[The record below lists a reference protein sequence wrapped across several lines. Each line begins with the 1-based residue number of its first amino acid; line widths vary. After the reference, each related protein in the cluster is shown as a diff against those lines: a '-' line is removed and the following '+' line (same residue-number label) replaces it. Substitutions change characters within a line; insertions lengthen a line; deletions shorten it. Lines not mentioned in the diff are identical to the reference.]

1 MKYIESIRNIAIIAH
16 VDHGKTTLVDAM
28 FKGTH
33 TFRDNQRM
41 QERAMDS
48 NDQER
53 ERGITILAKTTSVKW
68 QDYRFNIVDT
78 PGHADF
84 GGEVERVLS
93 MVDSVL
99 LVIDSFDGPMPQT
112 KFVTRKALALG
123 LRPIVVIN
131 KVDRPGARPLWSQE
145 RVLDLLI
152 ELDAN
157 DDQLDFP
164 CVFASAKN
172 GYAMMSMD
180 ETSTNMDALFKT
192 IAEQCPPPKG
202 SPSANLQMLVTLM
215 DYNDFVGQ
223 IGIGR
228 VVNGEIEVG
237 RNVSLI
243 KQNGDIQ
250 MHKITQLYGFE
261 GLTRVPLDKGQAGD
275 IVAIAG
281 IEDIRVGETI
291 SSIEHPDALPY
302 VQIDEPTISMM
313 FMVNNGPFSGQDGK
327 NVQSRRI
334 RERLM
339 KELQHNVALRVA
351 DTESPDCFKV
361 SGRGE
366 LHLSVLIENMRR
378 EDFELCVSRPEVI
391 IHTNPESGEKEEP
404 YEDLIVDVPDTYMG
418 IVMEKLGQRKA
429 EMQDM
434 GNEGGRLRL
443 HFKIPSRGLIGYRS
457 EFMTDTRGEG
467 IMNALFSHYGPFK
480 GELPGRKN
488 GVLVAME
495 TAEAVGFALMN
506 LEDRGV
512 IFIHPQTKCYEG
524 MIVGEHSRENDLV
537 VNIAKGKKLSNMRAS
552 GSDDATRLTPPREHT
567 LEQALEY
574 IADDE
579 LVEVTP
585 HFIRMRKRILDAN
598 ERKKVEKKISE
609 SY

>member
-1 MKYIESIRNIAIIAH
+1 
-16 VDHGKTTLVDAM
+16 
-28 FKGTH
+28 
-33 TFRDNQRM
+33 
-41 QERAMDS
+41 
-48 NDQER
+48 
-53 ERGITILAKTTSVKW
+53 
-68 QDYRFNIVDT
+68 
-78 PGHADF
+78 
-84 GGEVERVLS
+84 
-93 MVDSVL
+93 
-99 LVIDSFDGPMPQT
+99 
-112 KFVTRKALALG
+112 
-123 LRPIVVIN
+123 
-131 KVDRPGARPLWSQE
+131 
-145 RVLDLLI
+145 
-152 ELDAN
+152 
-157 DDQLDFP
+157 
-164 CVFASAKN
+164 
-172 GYAMMSMD
+172 
-180 ETSTNMDALFKT
+180 
-192 IAEQCPPPKG
+192 
-202 SPSANLQMLVTLM
+202 
-215 DYNDFVGQ
+215 
-223 IGIGR
+223 
-228 VVNGEIEVG
+228 
-237 RNVSLI
+237 
-243 KQNGDIQ
+243 
-250 MHKITQLYGFE
+250 
-261 GLTRVPLDKGQAGD
+261 
-275 IVAIAG
+275 
-281 IEDIRVGETI
+281 
-291 SSIEHPDALPY
+291 
-302 VQIDEPTISMM
+302 MM

-339 KELQHNVALRVA
+339 KELQHNVALRVE

-391 IHTNPESGEKEEP
+391 IHTNPETGEKEEP
-404 YEDLIVDVPDTYMG
+404 YEDLVVDVPDIYMG

-443 HFKIPSRGLIGYRS
+443 HFKIPSRGLIGYRT

-552 GSDDATRLTPPREHT
+552 GSDEATRLTPPREHT